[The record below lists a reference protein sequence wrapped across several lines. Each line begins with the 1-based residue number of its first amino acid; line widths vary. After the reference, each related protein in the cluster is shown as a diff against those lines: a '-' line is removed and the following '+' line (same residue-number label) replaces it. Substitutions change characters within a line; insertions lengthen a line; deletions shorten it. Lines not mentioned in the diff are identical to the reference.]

1 MDNLQL
7 CNRLYSN
14 TCYVYCNSHRS
25 PRNRDASKTIFKKN
39 IESIKRDG
47 NSSWTVYLRDE
58 DVPITLV
65 IPSYVPDIA
74 ECHDQYPIDQV
85 EEAEIFS
92 QLMEYFPQ
100 KEL

>member
-1 MDNLQL
+1 MFIVTPIDLQGIETPA
-7 CNRLYSN
+7 RLYS
-14 TCYVYCNSHRS
+14 
-25 PRNRDASKTIFKKN
+25 KKN

-74 ECHDQYPIDQV
+74 ECHGQYPIDQV

-92 QLMEYFPQ
+92 QLMECFPQ

>member
-7 CNRLYSN
+7 CNRHSKRFR
-14 TCYVYCNSHRS
+14 VYCNSHRS

-39 IESIKRDG
+39 IESIKRDLHLVG
-47 NSSWTVYLRDE
+47 TVYLRDE

-74 ECHDQYPIDQV
+74 ECHGQYPIDQV